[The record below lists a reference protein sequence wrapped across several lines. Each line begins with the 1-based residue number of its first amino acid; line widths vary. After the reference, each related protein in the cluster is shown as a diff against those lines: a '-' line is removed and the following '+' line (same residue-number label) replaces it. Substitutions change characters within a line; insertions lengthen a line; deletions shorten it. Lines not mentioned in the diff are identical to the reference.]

1 MKNTVKRILFII
13 RFLLFLALCT
23 LHFAPSANYASKE
36 LSTIKPNLNILKIAH
51 RGAKKFAPENTI
63 PAIEKAIELGFDYVE
78 LDVRYTKDGLPVIM
92 HDPSLVRTTGVF
104 KDVKNLTLEEI
115 RRLDAGFWFGEK
127 FKGTKVPSLEDA
139 LAVMQGRIKLYLD
152 QKEPPN
158 KELIR
163 ILKKYDF
170 YPDNIVIVGE
180 NMFQRIF
187 RMLDKNAPV
196 MPNIKSADD
205 IDKILKEFPHPRAFN
220 TNHYMLSDKLVA
232 KAHQNGVMVFMNT
245 LVTGE
250 DPAVM
255 RSIIEAGVDATQTDE
270 PTMLLEVLSEMKKES
285 EGKN

>member
-1 MKNTVKRILFII
+1 MKHTAKRILFII
-13 RFLLFLALCT
+13 PLLLFLALCT
-23 LHFAPSANYASKE
+23 LRFAPSAVASQKE
-36 LSTIKPNLNILKIAH
+36 ITTIKPNLNILKIAH
-51 RGAKKFAPENTI
+51 RGSKKFAPENTI

-78 LDVRYTKDGLPVIM
+78 LDVRYTKDGLPVVM

-104 KDVKNLTLEEI
+104 KDVKDMTLEEI

-127 FKGTKVPSLEDA
+127 FKGTRVPSLEDA

-158 KELIR
+158 KELIG
-163 ILKKYDF
+163 ILKKYNF

-196 MPNIKSADD
+196 MPNIKGAAD

-220 TNHYMLSDKLVA
+220 TNHYMLSDELVA

-255 RSIIEAGVDATQTDE
+255 RSIIEAGTDALQTDE
-270 PTMLLEVLSEMKKES
+270 PTMLLEVLSGMKKES
-285 EGKN
+285 EEKK

>member
-115 RRLDAGFWFGEK
+115 RRLDAGRWFGGK
-127 FKGTKVPSLEDA
+127 FKGTKAPSLEDA
-139 LAVMQGRIKLYLD
+139 LKVMQGRIKLYMD

-158 KELIR
+158 KKLLQ
-163 ILKKYDF
+163 ILKKYGF

-180 NMFQRIF
+180 NMFQRVF

-196 MPNIKSADD
+196 MPNIEGVDD
-205 IDKILKEFPHPRAFN
+205 IDKILKEFPRPRAFN
-220 TNHYMLSDKLVA
+220 TTHQMLSDELVA
-232 KAHQNGVMVFMNT
+232 KAHQNGVMIFMNT
-245 LVTGE
+245 LVDGE
-250 DPAVM
+250 DPAIM
-255 RSIIEAGVDATQTDE
+255 RRIIESGVDAVQTDE

-285 EGKN
+285 EEKH